1 MKIRNFILMA
11 LPIALA
17 LLASCKD
24 SKSYSELL
32 DDEEKSIN
40 SFLAHQKVLKQIPA
54 DTVFQTGADAPYYQI
69 DDNGNVYM
77 QVLKAGDRTN
87 NKAQEGETIYFRF
100 GRISINRWSAG
111 YEDAPSGNFGD
122 LSYSSTSFKFSNEE
136 ANYDYTKYGYGVVLP
151 LVFVGI
157 DSEINLLIKSRKGP
171 YSEIADVVPYLYN
184 IRYFKVKTNKPLL
197 YNHVTYKINLWHP
210 RHNRW
215 TGRRRTE
222 SARHCEVHCRICY
235 IHPKINN

>member
-1 MKIRNFILMA
+1 MA

-87 NKAQEGETIYFRF
+87 NRAQEGETIYFRF

-222 SARHCEVHCRICY
+222 SARHREVHCRICY

>member
-1 MKIRNFILMA
+1 MA

-87 NKAQEGETIYFRF
+87 NRAQEGETIYFRF

-111 YEDAPSGNFGD
+111 QLRRPVIQQHIVQIFWRGSQLRLHKIWLRRCVA
-122 LSYSSTSFKFSNEE
+122 
-136 ANYDYTKYGYGVVLP
+136 AGVC
-151 LVFVGI
+151 
-157 DSEINLLIKSRKGP
+157 
-171 YSEIADVVPYLYN
+171 
-184 IRYFKVKTNKPLL
+184 
-197 YNHVTYKINLWHP
+197 WH
-210 RHNRW
+210 
-215 TGRRRTE
+215 
-222 SARHCEVHCRICY
+222 
-235 IHPKINN
+235 

>member
-32 DDEEKSIN
+32 NDEEKSIN

-87 NKAQEGETIYFRF
+87 NRAQEGETIYFRF

-122 LSYSSTSFKFSNEE
+122 LSYSSTSFRFSNEE

-151 LVFVGI
+151 LAFVGI

-184 IRYFKVKTNKPLL
+184 IRYFKSKN
-197 YNHVTYKINLWHP
+197 
-210 RHNRW
+210 
-215 TGRRRTE
+215 
-222 SARHCEVHCRICY
+222 
-235 IHPKINN
+235 

>member
-87 NKAQEGETIYFRF
+87 NRAQEGETIYFRF
-100 GRISINRWSAG
+100 G
-111 YEDAPSGNFGD
+111 
-122 LSYSSTSFKFSNEE
+122 SS
-136 ANYDYTKYGYGVVLP
+136 P
-151 LVFVGI
+151 
-157 DSEINLLIKSRKGP
+157 
-171 YSEIADVVPYLYN
+171 
-184 IRYFKVKTNKPLL
+184 
-197 YNHVTYKINLWHP
+197 
-210 RHNRW
+210 
-215 TGRRRTE
+215 
-222 SARHCEVHCRICY
+222 
-235 IHPKINN
+235 

>member
-1 MKIRNFILMA
+1 MA

-87 NKAQEGETIYFRF
+87 NRAQEGETIYFAGAPDMRMLLRATSATCHTAAHRSNF
-100 GRISINRWSAG
+100 PTRKPTTTTRNTATALCCRWCLLA
-111 YEDAPSGNFGD
+111 
-122 LSYSSTSFKFSNEE
+122 ST
-136 ANYDYTKYGYGVVLP
+136 A
-151 LVFVGI
+151 
-157 DSEINLLIKSRKGP
+157 KST
-171 YSEIADVVPYLYN
+171 
-184 IRYFKVKTNKPLL
+184 F
-197 YNHVTYKINLWHP
+197 
-210 RHNRW
+210 
-215 TGRRRTE
+215 
-222 SARHCEVHCRICY
+222 
-235 IHPKINN
+235 

>member
-1 MKIRNFILMA
+1 MA

-87 NKAQEGETIYFRF
+87 NRAQEGETIYFRF

-111 YEDAPSGNFGD
+111 YEVCWHRQRNQPSDKEPQGSILGD
-122 LSYSSTSFKFSNEE
+122 CRRC
-136 ANYDYTKYGYGVVLP
+136 ALP
-151 LVFVGI
+151 LQYQIFQ
-157 DSEINLLIKSRKGP
+157 K
-171 YSEIADVVPYLYN
+171 
-184 IRYFKVKTNKPLL
+184 
-197 YNHVTYKINLWHP
+197 
-210 RHNRW
+210 
-215 TGRRRTE
+215 
-222 SARHCEVHCRICY
+222 
-235 IHPKINN
+235 

>member
-1 MKIRNFILMA
+1 MA

-17 LLASCKD
+17 LFASCKD

-87 NKAQEGETIYFRF
+87 NRAQEGETIYFRF

-157 DSEINLLIKSRKGP
+157 DSEINLLIKSRKVHTRRLP
-171 YSEIADVVPYLYN
+171 TLCLTSTISD
-184 IRYFKVKTNKPLL
+184 ISKVKTNKPLL

>member
-87 NKAQEGETIYFRF
+87 NRAQEGETIYFRF

-122 LSYSSTSFKFSNEE
+122 LSYSSTSFRFSNEE

>member
-1 MKIRNFILMA
+1 MA

-17 LLASCKD
+17 LFASCKD

-87 NKAQEGETIYFRF
+87 NRAQEGETIYFRF

-111 YEDAPSGNFGD
+111 YEDAPSATCHTAAHRSNFPTRKPTTTTRNTATE
-122 LSYSSTSFKFSNEE
+122 LCCHWRLLAST
-136 ANYDYTKYGYGVVLP
+136 A
-151 LVFVGI
+151 
-157 DSEINLLIKSRKGP
+157 KST
-171 YSEIADVVPYLYN
+171 
-184 IRYFKVKTNKPLL
+184 F
-197 YNHVTYKINLWHP
+197 
-210 RHNRW
+210 
-215 TGRRRTE
+215 
-222 SARHCEVHCRICY
+222 
-235 IHPKINN
+235 